1 MGLNHRPQDYES
13 CALTNRAIWPH
24 KNAICIT
31 CFTSKHGET
40 SHHTQTLIS
49 YRNTKHFFVGLY
61 VYVHSCKNTG
71 YIMCILF
78 LLHPLFKNT
87 KAHSSRQLRPTIP
100 NNTGSFCIATTTT
113 TEELSELL
121 LQEMSL

>member
-1 MGLNHRPQDYES
+1 
-13 CALTNRAIWPH
+13 
-24 KNAICIT
+24 
-31 CFTSKHGET
+31 
-40 SHHTQTLIS
+40 
-49 YRNTKHFFVGLY
+49 
-61 VYVHSCKNTG
+61 
-71 YIMCILF
+71 MCILF